1 MCFFSLHNENPP
13 VNYATAEAMKVT
25 DGLVAGERATADTLR
40 AIADCVGAMASMV
53 DAGGGTV
60 AGFGE
65 LIGSSGP
72 PDPAVLAAKAA
83 EVRSSYDAAFTALED
98 TEDRIS
104 SAVQRYREL
113 QEYAA
118 GALAEGRGE
127 DFERALV
134 RLGTDGFD
142 AMVERRIEH
151 LREVKVRVQVLKGL
165 QRTGGEILAKNDYAS
180 FFVWFMQ
187 PIRDLSIAVH
197 QLYGEALSGALASHR
212 AVYQTSRMV
221 GEELPDVSPEQLVAA
236 GAAFNGGNGASTA
249 LRTEGIVN
257 VSHH

>member
-1 MCFFSLHNENPP
+1 MCFFSLHNECPP

-40 AIADCVGAMASMV
+40 ALADCVSAMASIV

-72 PDPAVLAAKAA
+72 PDLEALAAKAA
-83 EVRSSYDAAFTALED
+83 EVRGSYEACFAALED
-98 TEDRIS
+98 TEDRIA

-118 GALAEGRGE
+118 GALAEGRGGS
-127 DFERALV
+127 FEQALV
-134 RLGTDGFD
+134 RLGTGGFD

-151 LREVKVRVQVLKGL
+151 LRELKVRVQVLKGL
-165 QRTGGEILAKNDYAS
+165 QATGEEILAKNDYAG

-187 PIRDLSIAVH
+187 PVRDLSIAVH
-197 QLYGEALSGALASHR
+197 ELYGEALSGALASHR
-212 AVYQTSRMV
+212 AVYQTCRMV
-221 GEELPDVSPEQLVAA
+221 GEELPDISPEQLVAA
-236 GAAFNGGNGASTA
+236 GVGLNGGSTA
-249 LRTEGIVN
+249 LCDDC
-257 VSHH
+257 

>member
-1 MCFFSLHNENPP
+1 MCFFSLHNECPP

-25 DGLVAGERATADTLR
+25 DGLVAGERATAETLR
-40 AIADCVGAMASMV
+40 AIADCVTAMASIV

-72 PDPAVLAAKAA
+72 PDI
-83 EVRSSYDAAFTALED
+83 EALES
-98 TEDRIS
+98 TEDRVNG
-104 SAVQRYREL
+104 AVQRYREL

-127 DFERALV
+127 SFEQALV
-134 RLGTDGFD
+134 RQGTGGFD

-151 LREVKVRVQVLKGL
+151 LRELKVRVQVLKGL
-165 QRTGGEILAKNDYAS
+165 QPTGAEILAKNDYAG

-187 PIRDLSIAVH
+187 PIRDLSIAV
-197 QLYGEALSGALASHR
+197 QALYGEALSGALASHR
-212 AVYQTSRMV
+212 AVYQTCRMV
-221 GEELPDVSPEQLVAA
+221 GEELPDISPAELVAA
-236 GAAFNGGNGASTA
+236 GVGFNGGSPAPCDDC
-249 LRTEGIVN
+249 
-257 VSHH
+257 